1 MMKVEENEVG
11 GVASLEIPSPVTP
24 ARRPRGRPRKNP
36 VATESTPT
44 PKRSVKRPRKSK
56 TPADE
61 PESIVSEPPATP
73 RPRGR
78 GRTSSKTTPN
88 GSATKTPRISA
99 SKPATKAG
107 LAGASESVPY
117 SYEDLFIGEEEEEQD
132 ENVDAADDDS
142 EYAPSDEEVAQ
153 KLSTSGVIRRGAA
166 ARTRGRIKERDFV
179 PESGGST
186 DEDEAGESESEYEE
200 DEEDEDELA
209 AEQLDLQDGANG
221 APMALFEDETNQI
234 RKDVYDFD
242 AQSMLSS
249 LRNNT
254 IKKRVTAANNRS
266 GGVMVGRTTA
276 KTPRKAAARSGTS
289 WGSNIYSALAA
300 SLKTRADL
308 DAYSNFLKS
317 NALNQQLDQF
327 LTELCKP
334 SNQHASFFYGSS
346 ATLQSLMSRINDYD
360 KVVELLHAFIARPF
374 DQLQHR
380 VVYFCPIVHQ
390 PLFGLS
396 HMNPLPASLASLIE
410 STDKEMIIRP
420 AYLLNQD
427 INILALS
434 NEVISEFGLSNSQYH
449 LVSGVGNLGRYMPDL
464 KYIMVNSDLYQRLT
478 DLISTPIERIYE
490 IAMSRAHQ
498 EGEEANIDISPLEP
512 ANLQRL
518 VMMTDGEGTLLGITL
533 LDTWNRAEVPR
544 DRPEV
549 PIDLTPLAKD
559 TSGDTDQRR
568 PTHLTQE
575 EQVKELL
582 DEIIDWV
589 VLKSDTTDASGFPRK
604 TARSDQSPLDQIH
617 FLDAFLVKP
626 NGRPDALLLV
636 SHQSIAHPP
645 YKKPLPDGEQF
656 RVYAFIEETRFLLEK
671 HGFTP
676 EVPIALEGVHSADP
690 DELMEDR
697 SLLVVPDLLYDT
709 LRKVVLREVLSS
721 VGTAAATAVMN
732 PLKSDVAAS
741 VPLVHCAK
749 FVIMDRNRRVPL
761 AIAFDSPIRLTLQ
774 VFMDKIGLNPFGTEA
789 CKQFDQLSSAQL
801 KLTESSFKPTTAEYR
816 LVSLNGL
823 LFGFQIDDQKVIQR
837 VVEIVPAR
845 FDAIFPNTLRPLLC
859 SQTAVAT
866 SKSCPSSVRIVN
878 DETNSST
885 VLPAFYYPY
894 NERAK
899 MSSVITGFVSHVTN
913 RLYDLPVEISLYDI
927 VFRLAQKHMPELLAR
942 QHIEAAEAAAYAEA
956 AANPHAPPPAPVPLP
971 EHWGVC
977 SLCAKELRSANG
989 LLDHEMRHMGLLRFR
1004 CALHGC
1010 SFIDRR
1016 SWQLHIDE
1024 VHSTIRSAALAA
1036 TLPRINAMAPAEAG
1050 SDIDDEEEGE
1060 NMEQE
1065 TAPGTGL
1072 LAGLA
1077 QVFNTGMLLGR
1088 MEAPQCEK
1096 CGDYFLT
1103 ADMLAQHMDFC
1114 DGVSF
1119 CVRTPMSRSTAGS
1132 KEKNDSINKPTSDGC
1147 EFLTLDDFEEGKSDT
1162 CVCGMCGSRLQSREK
1177 VLRHFTLYH
1186 LQCILCNEVLR
1197 SMDEL
1202 SSHYQKHLASKEAE
1216 VPKDDANTQG
1226 DQNSTTVQASLV
1238 KQDPDQTK
1246 ESTKALYDK
1255 LMTCDV
1261 CGNFSG
1267 TKYNYYFHQWAEHG
1281 VVHPPL
1287 GSSDGVP
1294 QVVKHMRQSRQNLDQ
1309 SRDDYFSLPNLRRIQ
1324 CKFCPCIVR
1333 VTGNDYLQH
1342 LGEKHQ
1348 IFTEI
1353 DVLCR
1358 ICGDI
1363 FPTCEDLSTHLGEMH
1378 APSGE
1383 YVNAGAQT
1391 IFRCTHCAFWGFNK
1405 TVLKHSREVHK
1416 DPAPSIYECV
1426 HCYERFSDRRL
1437 WRTHMD
1443 KHNEGYAHRCTEC
1456 GRAFRL
1462 RPSLL
1467 HHIRTHHADDQGPA
1481 TCEYCGLSYPKRVS
1495 LRYHMYRMHNQ
1506 ELTHECAICQRR
1518 FRLETELRRHAKEI
1532 HGGAVRCEI
1541 CHKVCNNLRCY
1552 AQHRQKHFRTRLY
1565 QCTDCQTTFKSKLA
1579 MKRHIR
1585 VEHLQLGPEKFE
1597 CQICGKIVTQI
1608 GMHMLIHKE
1617 ARFECEY
1624 CGKRFTKAAY
1634 YNEHLRIH
1642 LGEQPFE
1649 CHICLKRFNKKSN
1662 LNVHLKFHEKHRD
1675 DDGNVSCPC
1684 SYLQLRLSF
1693 GKLDFEVWYLASV

>member
-1 MMKVEENEVG
+1 MKPEDKGVQEN
-11 GVASLEIPSPVTP
+11 ASPETSNSATP
-24 ARRPRGRPRKNP
+24 ARRPRGRPRRVP
-36 VATESTPT
+36 VDGETTPT
-44 PKRSVKRPRKSK
+44 PKQSKKRPRKSL
-56 TPADE
+56 TPA
-61 PESIVSEPPATP
+61 PESGTADPPTTP

-78 GRTSSKTTPN
+78 PPSAKKANGPN
-88 GSATKTPRISA
+88 AKSPRVASAKNST

-107 LAGASESVPY
+107 LAGASGNDSY
-117 SYEDLFIGEEEEEQD
+117 SYADLFADDEEEEQD
-132 ENVDAADDDS
+132 ENVDAGDDDS
-142 EYAPSDEEVAQ
+142 EYAPSDEEVVQ
-153 KLSTSGVIRRGAA
+153 RLSASTAKRRGAA
-166 ARTRGRIKERDFV
+166 ARTRRQVKENNV
-179 PESGGST
+179 ESESGGST
-186 DEDEAGESESEYEE
+186 DEDEAGESESEYE
-200 DEEDEDELA
+200 DDDDDEDELA
-209 AEQLDLQDGANG
+209 AEHFDPQDTANG
-221 APMALFEDETNQI
+221 GPMALFEDETNQI

-254 IKKRVTAANNRS
+254 IRKRVAAAINNRS
-266 GGVMVGRTTA
+266 GGVSAARTTS
-276 KTPRKAAARSGTS
+276 KTPRGGAVRSATS

-308 DAYSNFLKS
+308 DAYSSFLKS
-317 NALNQQLDQF
+317 KALNQSFDQF
-327 LTELCKP
+327 LAELCKP

-390 PLFGLS
+390 PLFGIN
-396 HMNPLPASLASLIE
+396 HMNPLPNSLASLTE
-410 STDKEMIIRP
+410 NLDSEMIIRP
-420 AYLLNQD
+420 AYVLNQD
-427 INILALS
+427 INLLVLR
-434 NEVISEFGLSNSQYH
+434 NDVISEFGLSNTQYH

-464 KYIMVNSDLYQRLT
+464 KYMVVTADLYQRLI
-478 DLISTPIERIYE
+478 DLIAAPPERIYE

-498 EGEEANIDISPLEP
+498 EGEEAEIDISPLEP

-518 VMMTDGEGTLLGITL
+518 MVLTDDSGTLLGIAL
-533 LDTWNRAEVPR
+533 LDTWDRSEVPR
-544 DRPEV
+544 DKPEI
-549 PIDLTPLAKD
+549 PIELTTIVKSKLN
-559 TSGDTDQRR
+559 DTDKRCTR
-568 PTHLTQE
+568 KMSQE
-575 EQVKELL
+575 DEVKEVL

-589 VLKSDTTDASGFPRK
+589 VLKSDNTDSSCFPKKASR
-604 TARSDQSPLDQIH
+604 ADSSPFDRIH

-626 NGRPDALLLV
+626 NGRPDTLLLV
-636 SHQSIAHPP
+636 AHQATAHPP
-645 YKKPLPDGEQF
+645 YQNPLPDGEQF
-656 RVYAFIEETRFLLEK
+656 RIYAVTEENRFLLER
-671 HGFTP
+671 HGFSP
-676 EVPIALEGVHSADP
+676 EVPIALDGVHSADP
-690 DELMEDR
+690 EELMEDR

-709 LRKVVLREVLSS
+709 LRKVMLRELLSS
-721 VGTAAATAVMN
+721 TGTAAAASVMN
-732 PLKSDVAAS
+732 PAKSDIPGS
-741 VPLVHCAK
+741 LPLVHCAK

-774 VFMDKIGLNPFGTEA
+774 VFTDKMGLNPFGLEA

-801 KLTESSFKPTTAEYR
+801 KLTESAFKPTTAEYR

-823 LFGFQIDDQKVIQR
+823 LFGFQIDDQKVVQR

-845 FDAIFPNTLRPLLC
+845 FDTIFPNTLTPLLC

-866 SKSCPSSVRIVN
+866 PKSCPSSVRIVN

-899 MSSVITGFVSHVTN
+899 LSSVITGYVSYLTN
-913 RLYDLPVEISLYDI
+913 RLYDLPVEMSLYDI

-977 SLCAKELRSANG
+977 SLCAKELRSPNG
-989 LLDHEMRHMGLLRFR
+989 LLDHEMRHIGLLRFR
-1004 CALHGC
+1004 CAIHGC
-1010 SFIDRR
+1010 SFVDRR
-1016 SWQLHIDE
+1016 AWQAHIDE

-1036 TLPRINAMAPAEAG
+1036 TLPRINSMAPADAN
-1050 SDIDDEEEGE
+1050 SDVDDEEEGE

-1072 LAGLA
+1072 LAGLV
-1077 QVFNTGMLLGR
+1077 QVFNTGLLVGR

-1119 CVRTPMSRSTAGS
+1119 CVRTPMSRSAADP
-1132 KEKNDSINKPTSDGC
+1132 KDKNDLTDNTNTTADGC
-1147 EFLTLDDFEEGKSDT
+1147 EFLTLDDFEEGKNDT

-1177 VLRHFTLYH
+1177 TLRHFTLYH
-1186 LQCILCNEVLR
+1186 LQCILCNEVMR
-1197 SMDEL
+1197 SMEEL
-1202 SSHYQKHLASKEAE
+1202 STHYQKHLVSKEATVLGDE
-1216 VPKDDANTQG
+1216 STGKD
-1226 DQNSTTVQASLV
+1226 VQKDTDMHDSLI
-1238 KQDPDQTK
+1238 KPDPDQSIENK
-1246 ESTKALYDK
+1246 KALYSK

-1261 CGNFSG
+1261 CRNFTG

-1287 GSSDGVP
+1287 GSVDGVP
-1294 QVVKHMRQSRQNLDQ
+1294 QVVKHMRQNRQNNEQ
-1309 SRDDYFSLPNLRRIQ
+1309 IKDDYFSVPSVRRIQ

-1333 VTGNDYLQH
+1333 VSGKDYVQH
-1342 LGEKHQ
+1342 LSEKHNV
-1348 IFTEI
+1348 FTEME
-1353 DVLCR
+1353 VVCR

-1363 FPTCEDLSTHLGEMH
+1363 FPSCEELSTHLGEVH

-1383 YVNAGAQT
+1383 FVNAGAQT
-1391 IFRCTHCAFWGFNK
+1391 IFRCTQCTFWGFNK
-1405 TVLKHSREVHK
+1405 TLLKHSREAHN
-1416 DPAPSIYECV
+1416 DPNPSIYECV

-1443 KHNEGYAHRCTEC
+1443 KHNEGYAHRCAEC

-1467 HHIRTHHADDQGPA
+1467 HHMRTHHADDQGPA

-1634 YNEHLRIH
+1634 TNDNWRIPPGETTFRVPHL
-1642 LGEQPFE
+1642 
-1649 CHICLKRFNKKSN
+1649 S
-1662 LNVHLKFHEKHRD
+1662 
-1675 DDGNVSCPC
+1675 
-1684 SYLQLRLSF
+1684 
-1693 GKLDFEVWYLASV
+1693 